1 MPKNT
6 RQELIQALRDTWQ
19 AVGPDV
25 LGDPEENIYLP
36 RDTVVNMVSE
46 CLYFQEY
53 HAKASIEMFRKMT
66 PEEKRKVLNEAFP
79 DEVYGW

>member
-1 MPKNT
+1 MPKDL

-25 LGDPEENIYLP
+25 LGAPEENQTLH
-36 RDTVVNMVSE
+36 RETVMDMVAE

-53 HAKASIEMFRKMT
+53 HAAAAIKLFRRMT
-66 PEEKRKVLNEAFP
+66 PDEKTVLMKEAFP